1 MGGPSGP
8 MLFFQIPAMRD
19 KSIGPERPPTSQRRQ
34 HSRLLPAGTPSVA
47 LKPR

>member
-1 MGGPSGP
+1 MGGSSGP
-8 MLFFQIPAMRD
+8 MLLSPVAVIGK
-19 KSIGPERPPTSQRRQ
+19 KSIGPEGPPTSQRHQ